1 MKRIIREVGLI
12 FIILSMVIEK
22 MVEKEAQDLMIAPYG
37 KDKQG
42 RPFLPNPTQQK
53 VLDWV
58 DRVRAGKHPLGADG
72 KKRLP
77 VLYLQGAI
85 RAGKTRGFL
94 APVIECLNEIEKLRV
109 LWARQDFAD
118 LRLSAMETFF
128 EVMPGELISSR
139 NVQEKRYGVGGNGAQ
154 IFFQGFKDL
163 AGLGSQEYAIIV
175 ITEAHEISHSAYL
188 TAKNRCMQSN
198 MPNMLLL
205 EGNPPNEGHWLDNLT
220 KQGKDEYD
228 PDVETWELSI
238 WENYKNLPEGYRN
251 SLLSLPRSWRLKYLE
266 GKTGFIADGKPFYD
280 GFQENLHKR
289 ALKYIKGKVIYRGID
304 FGFHHPGIVYCQL
317 DANDRFMIL
326 AEILGNELTIDKF
339 ADQFI
344 AFENTYFPGVKFET
358 YYDPAGEQVTDKSEK
373 TSVEI
378 LADKKITGRCKQST
392 YRERK
397 ELVERKLT
405 TLIGGIPALI
415 VDESCKIIID
425 GFLGGYHYPKAQGTK
440 PVKEEPERDGY
451 YEHLL
456 NALEYIVVNLFTVA
470 TGDNGSDDYVSYE
483 EKYGKPDKKERL
495 YA

>member
-1 MKRIIREVGLI
+1 MG
-12 FIILSMVIEK
+12 
-22 MVEKEAQDLMIAPYG
+22 
-37 KDKQG
+37 
-42 RPFLPNPTQQK
+42 
-53 VLDWV
+53 
-58 DRVRAGKHPLGADG
+58 AGG

-94 APVIECLNEIEKLRV
+94 APIIELLNEIEGIRI

-128 EVMPGELISSR
+128 EVMPAELISSR

-175 ITEAHEISHSAYL
+175 ITEVHEISHNAYL

-198 MPNMLLL
+198 VPNMLLL

-220 KQGKDEYD
+220 KEGTDEYD
-228 PDVETWELSI
+228 PDVERWELSI
-238 WENYKNLPEGYRN
+238 WENYENLPEGYRN
-251 SLLSLPRSWRLKYLE
+251 SLMSLPRSWQQKYLE

-280 GFQENLHKR
+280 GFQESLHKR
-289 ALKYIKGKVIYRGID
+289 SLTYIPEKVVYRGID
-304 FGFHHPGIVYCQL
+304 FGFHHPAFVYAGF
-317 DANDRFMIL
+317 DAHDRFMVL
-326 AEILGNELTIDKF
+326 AEMMGNDITIDKF
-339 ADQFI
+339 ADKMI
-344 AFENTYFPGVKFET
+344 AFENTHFPEAKFET

-378 LADKKITGRCKQST
+378 LASKRITGRCKQST

-397 ELVERKLT
+397 ELIERKLS
-405 TLIGGIPALI
+405 TLIGGIPSLI

-425 GFLGGYHYPKAQGTK
+425 GFLGGYHYPKRQGDK
-440 PVKEEPERDGY
+440 PVKEEPEKDGY
-451 YEHLL
+451 YDHLM
-456 NALEYIVVNLFTVA
+456 NALEYIIVNLFTVA
-470 TGDNGSDDYVSYE
+470 AGNEESDDYLPANE
-483 EKYGKPDKKERL
+483 RFKFEKQEKI